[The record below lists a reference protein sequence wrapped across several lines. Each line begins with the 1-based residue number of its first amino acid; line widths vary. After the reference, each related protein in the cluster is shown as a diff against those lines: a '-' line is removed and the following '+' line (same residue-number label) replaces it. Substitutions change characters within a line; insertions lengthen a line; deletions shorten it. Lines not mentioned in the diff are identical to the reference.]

1 MVYLKTNTPAV
12 NGKAIRIQ
20 NVSIPVESGA
30 SVGQKTIL
38 LKNNIALPL
47 QDFPNGTSPEPGDKC
62 LLIPDKKI
70 CFPVYNKEVSR
81 FPEEGLVF
89 YASLSKDVSVSETG
103 QSISKY
109 GDVDYLVTN
118 GIPCAYFNGSS
129 YLKSSLE
136 DIENSCP
143 RTFSAWIKDS
153 STNSDSY
160 RDAVVYGAQESLK
173 NFGIIISNKN
183 YFSGS
188 IYGHDLI
195 SDIMNDNEWHHVL
208 FSYDGTKAS
217 LYIDGQK
224 NKESVLQLETSISDL
239 FIGSESPDLVYP
251 WTGYIASVRV
261 YERALADEEVQVLA
275 QEFKPIEE

>member
-1 MVYLKTNTPAV
+1 MIYLKMNTPEV
-12 NGKAIRIQ
+12 NGKSILIQ
-20 NVSIPVESGA
+20 NVALPVVVSGA
-30 SVGQKTIL
+30 ESGQKTICL
-38 LKNNIALPL
+38 NNIALPL

-173 NFGIIISNKN
+173 NFGIVISNKN

>member
-1 MVYLKTNTPAV
+1 MNFEHQKCLL
-12 NGKAIRIQ
+12 IRDY
-20 NVSIPVESGA
+20 
-30 SVGQKTIL
+30 
-38 LKNNIALPL
+38 ALPL
-47 QDFPNGTSPEPGDKC
+47 KDFPENAVPKAGDKC
-62 LLIPDKKI
+62 LFIRDKNFCI
-70 CFPVYNKEVSR
+70 PVYNKEVSR

-109 GDVDYLVTN
+109 GEVDYLVTN

-129 YLKSSLE
+129 YLKSPLE
-136 DIENSCP
+136 GIENSCP

-153 STNSDSY
+153 STNPDSY
-160 RDAVVYGAQESLK
+160 RDAVVYGVQESLK
-173 NFGIIISNKN
+173 NFGIVISNKN

-208 FSYDGTKAS
+208 FSYDGTKAY

-224 NKESVLQLETSISDL
+224 NKESVLQLETSVTDL
-239 FIGSESPDLVYP
+239 FIGVESSNLVYP